1 MLDSSVEAEG
11 THVCMVYVIHCIVIY
26 EANCARLNVDGGVVY
41 EQSHPPPP
49 SLTISSL
56 IRPPYG
62 ENHSVETDEHIRY
75 YSRTFE
81 EKQTL
86 LTQK

>member
-1 MLDSSVEAEG
+1 MLNSYVEAEG
-11 THVCMVYVIHCIVIY
+11 THVCIFYIYSIVMY

-41 EQSHPPPP
+41 ERSTPFP
-49 SLTISSL
+49 SQTPSL

-62 ENHSVETDEHIRY
+62 ESHSVETDEHIRY